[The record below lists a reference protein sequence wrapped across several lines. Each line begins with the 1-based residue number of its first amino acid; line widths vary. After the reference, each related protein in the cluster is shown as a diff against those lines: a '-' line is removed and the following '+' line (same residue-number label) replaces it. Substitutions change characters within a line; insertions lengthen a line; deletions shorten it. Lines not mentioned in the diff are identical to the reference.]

1 MRVVDPPAAPPLAL
15 SLAPALASL
24 AACFEPAA
32 HSLRLYP
39 GALLII
45 AGESRLAKLL
55 EMFEFVATFK
65 GRAFCYAFMGIYCL
79 GIPGIGIGAMILS
92 FILAVLQM
100 VIAIK
105 FGTQLEYDAI
115 MTKA

>member
-1 MRVVDPPAAPPLAL
+1 MLFL
-15 SLAPALASL
+15 
-24 AACFEPAA
+24 
-32 HSLRLYP
+32 

-65 GRAFCYAFMGIYCL
+65 GRAFCYLFMGVYCL
-79 GIPGIGIGAMILS
+79 GIPGIGMAAMVLS
-92 FILAVLQM
+92 FVLAFLQM
-100 VIAIK
+100 VIAVK

-115 MTKA
+115 MSK

>member
-1 MRVVDPPAAPPLAL
+1 MCLRVRA
-15 SLAPALASL
+15 
-24 AACFEPAA
+24 
-32 HSLRLYP
+32 

-65 GRAFCYAFMGIYCL
+65 GRAFCYVFLGVYCL
-79 GIPGIGIGAMILS
+79 GIPGIGVVAMVLS
-92 FILAVLQM
+92 FVLAFLQA
-100 VIAIK
+100 VIAVK

-115 MTKA
+115 MTK